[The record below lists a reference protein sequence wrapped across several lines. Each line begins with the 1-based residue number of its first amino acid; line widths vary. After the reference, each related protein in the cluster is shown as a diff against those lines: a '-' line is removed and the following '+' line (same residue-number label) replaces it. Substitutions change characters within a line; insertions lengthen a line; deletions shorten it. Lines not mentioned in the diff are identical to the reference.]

1 MREAAAEGRRRRR
14 ASTANEKLRARLAA
28 MSPRERQVAEAVAT
42 GKSAEEI
49 GRQLRLSRRTV
60 EMHKLRA
67 MRRLGVDH
75 PPQ

>member
-1 MREAAAEGRRRRR
+1 
-14 ASTANEKLRARLAA
+14 

-42 GKSAEEI
+42 GKSAEDI

-67 MRRLGVDH
+67 MRRIGVRSSTEMTRLIVEARAAGLLG
-75 PPQ
+75 